1 MPKRRK
7 SAATSAK
14 LAAYRKDKR
23 ELQRKLREIA
33 KLDARARKL
42 ELDVVVLRV
51 RMLTRQAAGDC
62 IKL

>member
-23 ELQRKLREIA
+23 ELAKKLKEISRLEA
-33 KLDARARKL
+33 KARKL
-42 ELDVVVLRV
+42 ELDIVQIRM
-51 RMLTRQAAGDC
+51 RMLTRQAPGDC
-62 IKL
+62 AF